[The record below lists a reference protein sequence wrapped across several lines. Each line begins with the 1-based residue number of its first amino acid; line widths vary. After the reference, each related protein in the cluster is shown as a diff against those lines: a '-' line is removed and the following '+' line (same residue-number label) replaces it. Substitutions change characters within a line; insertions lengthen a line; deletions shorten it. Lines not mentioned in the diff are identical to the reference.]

1 MKHRGGKASDLGLE
15 EWVRGSQEKARH
27 FRQRHQNVPLG
38 VDGPISLGW
47 EQFGRTGSQSPE
59 AMAHAR
65 CKSCSERR
73 KALAEAK
80 LRGALTS
87 SLFLLFLCP
96 LPDLSPHSSGDR
108 G

>member
-96 LPDLSPHSSGDR
+96 LPDLSPHASGDR